1 MDRDFPGLPVI
12 RAQCF
17 HYLDMGSVPSQGTK
31 ILQAVQCSQR
41 KEKIRWSFIKERV
54 GRPFQTKGM
63 RECANLRQH
72 CAQENGEI
80 NVRCKPPADAEV
92 SRPGTSYQEER

>member
-1 MDRDFPGLPVI
+1 MQPKERKNK
-12 RAQCF
+12 
-17 HYLDMGSVPSQGTK
+17 MG
-31 ILQAVQCSQR
+31 
-41 KEKIRWSFIKERV
+41 FIKERV

-80 NVRCKPPADAEV
+80 NVRCKPPANAEV